1 MYNYALKS
9 AQTGLEKE
17 ERGSSID
24 LDITIVIIIFTSEDW
39 FRRMTNTFIVTIYG

>member
-24 LDITIVIIIFTSEDW
+24 LDITIYHTFTSEDW